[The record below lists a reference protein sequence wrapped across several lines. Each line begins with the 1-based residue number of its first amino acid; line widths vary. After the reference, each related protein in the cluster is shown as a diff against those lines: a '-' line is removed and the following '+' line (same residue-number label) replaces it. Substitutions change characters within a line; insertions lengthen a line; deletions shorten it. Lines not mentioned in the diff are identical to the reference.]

1 MACTL
6 TLLVAP
12 WISFGETNALDH
24 SVAEICYQVTAIE
37 HQPGDKI
44 QAYEQL
50 IKKADALVQVYPQ
63 RAEPLLWKGI
73 AISMQAKY
81 VGLKALSKVRE
92 AKRLLET
99 SLAIDPQSTGGAA
112 YLALAMLH
120 YKVPKWPL
128 SFRNDQQA
136 EAYFAKALE
145 VSSHLDTHYR
155 YGEFLLARKRFPQAR
170 SELQAALAF
179 PDREGHP
186 EDALKKKDIR
196 KLLSRVK
203 P

>member
-1 MACTL
+1 MAFAL
-6 TLLVAP
+6 ALLVAP
-12 WISFGETNALDH
+12 WPSVGETNVLEH

-37 HQPGDKI
+37 HQPGNKV
-44 QAYEQL
+44 QAYERL
-50 IKKADALVQVYPQ
+50 IEKADALVQTYPQ

-81 VGLKALSKVRE
+81 VGLKALAKVRE
-92 AKRLLET
+92 AKRLLEA
-99 SLAIDPQSTGGAA
+99 SLAIDPKSTGGAA

-128 SFRNDQQA
+128 GFRNDQQA

-170 SELQAALAF
+170 TELQTALAF

-186 EDALKKKDIR
+186 EDTLKKKDIR
-196 KLLSRVK
+196 KLLNRIN